1 MRMFTPISS
10 RSPGDDNRRAALREA
25 GAADLEVCARL
36 FCATIRRNLPKAIT
50 RDRLS
55 ALLASPGARGFLWLD
70 ERCTPVGF
78 TIGRCR
84 DGCFEVLELCAPA
97 ERAGLELLSA
107 VRCAVNAH
115 DVVLPA
121 ELSRGRARR
130 LVEAL

>member
-1 MRMFTPISS
+1 MFTPNFA
-10 RSPGDDNRRAALREA
+10 RSPGDDHRRATLREA
-25 GAADLEVCARL
+25 STADLEVCARL
-36 FCATIRRNLPKAIT
+36 FCAAIRRNLPKTMT
-50 RDRLS
+50 RDRLV

-107 VRCAVNAH
+107 VRCAVSAH
-115 DVVLPA
+115 DVIFSA